1 MHEIVCVGDV
11 HEGLSFDFRID
22 PETGISERALDLH
35 GNFAKA
41 ARWAIEH
48 RASLFCILGDLF
60 DRAHVA
66 PVFRELVGGDV
77 IEPLGD
83 AGIEVWILAGN
94 HDQPRRAVR
103 STSLDD
109 YRGYSHVK
117 VFREPKMETRDIGGR
132 RIGFILIPY
141 MHPEQVV
148 EQVRETLGKDVPRE
162 LAYEAARRTWQ
173 EWIRNRALDLQ
184 DADLRILFG
193 HFEFQGVRYAST
205 APTEVVPNDFT
216 FTPDMIPDAIDLV
229 VFGHI
234 HMHQTV
240 GGKIVYAGAPERIDW
255 GERLDPKGFLV
266 IRPEGGWSFVEL
278 PARPMDKV
286 ETSVGMG
293 DDVTEKVLAAIPMEV
308 TGHLVRIEV
317 TLPDELRN
325 RLDEKRLADRLR
337 DAWVHALSREDGSAA
352 PISGEIHGD
361 HGPHGCGE
369 VVDLGRDHVCPVRQD
384 DADGHPEREA
394 RGRVPAERL
403 RARGVPP
410 RGRALGGHPRLHDQ
424 EGVVPRAHAGR
435 RGGSG
440 DDPGQGEDDPRRGRP

>member
-48 RASLFCILGDLF
+48 GASLFCILGDLF

-66 PVFRELVGGDV
+66 PVFREMVRRDV
-77 IEPLGD
+77 IEPLGR

-109 YRGYSHVK
+109 YRGYRHVK
-117 VFREPKMETRDIGGR
+117 VFRDPKMEMREIDGR
-132 RIGFILIPY
+132 KIGFILIPY

-148 EQVRETLGKDVPRE
+148 EQVRETLAKDVPRE

-173 EWIRNRALDLQ
+173 EWIRNRAQDLK

-205 APTEVVPNDFT
+205 APTEV
-216 FTPDMIPDAIDLV
+216 
-229 VFGHI
+229 
-234 HMHQTV
+234 
-240 GGKIVYAGAPERIDW
+240 GKIVYAGAPERIDW

-286 ETSVGMG
+286 ETVVGMG
-293 DDVTEKVLAAIPMEV
+293 DDVTEKVLAAIPAQV
-308 TGHLVRIEV
+308 AGHLVRIEV

-337 DAWVHALSREDGSAA
+337 DAFHYEIKFVSTSRSRVVTEEFTLDPGRLLADYVDKVLA
-352 PISGEIHGD
+352 D
-361 HGPHGCGE
+361 HPK
-369 VVDLGRDHVCPVRQD
+369 
-384 DADGHPEREA
+384 REA
-394 RGRVPAERL
+394 IKVEARRVLKE
-403 RARGVPP
+403 
-410 RGRALGGHPRLHDQ
+410 AL
-424 EGVVPRAHAGR
+424 A
-435 RGGSG
+435 
-440 DDPGQGEDDPRRGRP
+440 

>member
-41 ARWAIEH
+41 AAWASEH
-48 RASLFCILGDLF
+48 GAALFCILGDLF

-66 PVFRELVGGDV
+66 PVFREMVRRDV
-77 IEPLGD
+77 IEPVGD

-109 YRGYSHVK
+109 YRGYAHVK
-117 VFREPKMETRDIGGR
+117 VFRDPKMEVRDIDGR

-141 MHPEQVV
+141 IHPEQVV
-148 EQVRETLGKDVPRE
+148 EQVRGTLAKDVPRE

-173 EWIRNRALDLQ
+173 EWIRNRAQDLK

-216 FTPDMIPDAIDLV
+216 FTADMIPDAIDLV
-229 VFGHI
+229 VF
-234 HMHQTV
+234 
-240 GGKIVYAGAPERIDW
+240 
-255 GERLDPKGFLV
+255 
-266 IRPEGGWSFVEL
+266 
-278 PARPMDKV
+278 
-286 ETSVGMG
+286 
-293 DDVTEKVLAAIPMEV
+293 
-308 TGHLVRIEV
+308 EV

-337 DAWVHALSREDGSAA
+337 DAFHYEVKFISASRPRVVSEEFTLDPGRLLADYVDKVLA
-352 PISGEIHGD
+352 D
-361 HGPHGCGE
+361 HPK
-369 VVDLGRDHVCPVRQD
+369 
-384 DADGHPEREA
+384 REA
-394 RGRVPAERL
+394 IKVEARRVLKE
-403 RARGVPP
+403 
-410 RGRALGGHPRLHDQ
+410 AL
-424 EGVVPRAHAGR
+424 A
-435 RGGSG
+435 
-440 DDPGQGEDDPRRGRP
+440 

>member
-35 GNFAKA
+35 RNFAKTA
-41 ARWAIEH
+41 AWAIEH

-66 PVFRELVGGDV
+66 PVFREMVRKDV
-77 IEPLGD
+77 IEPLGA

-94 HDQPRRAVR
+94 HDEPRRTAR

-109 YRGYSHVK
+109 YRGYAHVK
-117 VFREPKMETRDIGGR
+117 VFRTPKVEIREIGGR
-132 RIGFILIPY
+132 KIGFILIPY

-148 EQVRETLGKDVPRE
+148 EQVRQTLGKEVPRE
-162 LAYEAARRTWQ
+162 LAYETARATWR
-173 EWIRNRALDLQ
+173 EWIHNRATDLS
-184 DADLRILFG
+184 AVDLRILFG

-205 APTEVVPNDFT
+205 APSEVVPNDFT
-216 FTPDMIPDAIDLV
+216 FTPEMIPDAVDLV

-255 GERLDPKGFLV
+255 GERLDPKGFLS
-266 IRPEGGWSFVEL
+266 IRPEGGWSFIEL

-286 ETSVGMG
+286 ETAVGMG
-293 DDVTEKVLAAIPMEV
+293 DDVTEKVLAALPPDV
-308 TGHLVRIEV
+308 GGHLVRIEI

-337 DAWVHALSREDGSAA
+337 DAFHYEVKFVSTSRPRIVTEEFTLDPGRLLSDYVDKVLA
-352 PISGEIHGD
+352 D
-361 HGPHGCGE
+361 HPK
-369 VVDLGRDHVCPVRQD
+369 
-384 DADGHPEREA
+384 REA
-394 RGRVPAERL
+394 IKVEARRL
-403 RARGVPP
+403 
-410 RGRALGGHPRLHDQ
+410 LKETLT
-424 EGVVPRAHAGR
+424 
-435 RGGSG
+435 
-440 DDPGQGEDDPRRGRP
+440 